1 MAEIT
6 KLDKESDSS
15 QFSCAFYG
23 VDDKMDETNRKF
35 AFIGQSNDKPDSFVL
50 DVESFSHGAG
60 KEITANSSI
69 TLQRTLTRKSSQRG
83 CERKPN
89 CGSLNDRASSGGGSM
104 TEKPILPPPKV
115 VAVGTAELTVNP
127 QAQHQITIT
136 AGSINTA
143 SENRFLRRNSFRR
156 SPPSWFLDSR
166 KILYLCATLSSMG
179 TIILIYFTL
188 SLNKINGAS
197 DALD

>member
-1 MAEIT
+1 MRNCRDAHLLVCTKSALIIIILYLILHHEYIT
-6 KLDKESDSS
+6 
-15 QFSCAFYG
+15 C
-23 VDDKMDETNRKF
+23 
-35 AFIGQSNDKPDSFVL
+35 
-50 DVESFSHGAG
+50 
-60 KEITANSSI
+60 
-69 TLQRTLTRKSSQRG
+69 
-83 CERKPN
+83 
-89 CGSLNDRASSGGGSM
+89 SLHILYWNLLASSGGGST

-166 KILYLCATLSSMG
+166 KILYLCATL
-179 TIILIYFTL
+179 
-188 SLNKINGAS
+188 
-197 DALD
+197 